1 MAKKTRKKKVAKKR
15 TTKKKAKKRRTKKK
29 TTRKANAS
37 RPKGATDWVTAYL
50 KKYGDTEWASL
61 QAKAKKEGVALKPIN
76 LRWGRAAA
84 GLPPKTTRKAKRGRR
99 KAATARRGPGKP
111 RKSTPSGFRQE
122 AADKLRAVA
131 SKAILQGDDKTASKL
146 LEMIKQLG

>member
-1 MAKKTRKKKVAKKR
+1 MAKKTAG
-15 TTKKKAKKRRTKKK
+15 KKKAKR
-29 TTRKANAS
+29 
-37 RPKGATDWVTAYL
+37 
-50 KKYGDTEWASL
+50 
-61 QAKAKKEGVALKPIN
+61 KAKKATSSNKSIPTEWVTSYIKKHGDASWPVVEEAAKKAGVKVKPIN

-84 GLPPKTTRKAKRGRR
+84 GLPPKTQRKAKKGRR
-99 KAATARRGPGKP
+99 KAATARRGLGK
-111 RKSTPSGFRQE
+111 RRTKSTPSSFRQE